1 MVLWEL
7 SLLLIAVL
15 LVGGLTLMFHN
26 RPFRKKALKKKMNPA
41 QQQKIKNL
49 HHIEKGSDME
59 AAEEV
64 TPPPPRPPQKESS
77 PHPLPAIPWLYG
89 DTKIVALARD
99 PYWIFAYWEI
109 NGEVREKIKQQ
120 FGAEAWAAGKLLLRV
135 YDVTNNY
142 FFDSQQLLEIEVNDY
157 TNNWYIHTGQPNRSY
172 LVELGLLLPDGTY
185 IFIARS
191 NLVTMPRDDVSEIVD
206 EEWLLPEAYEK
217 RIYGKYIEIHGSPG
231 FIQEME
237 LKAIKAKKREEYIS
251 SPINW

>member
-1 MVLWEL
+1 MVLWEF

-15 LVGGLTLMFHN
+15 FIGGLTLMFHN
-26 RPFRKKALKKKMNPA
+26 RPFRKKALGKKMNPV
-41 QQQKIKNL
+41 QPKTTL
-49 HHIEKGSDME
+49 HIEKSSDIE

-64 TPPPPRPPQKESS
+64 TPPPPPQTPQKKSS
-77 PHPLPAIPWLYG
+77 SHPLPAIPWSYG
-89 DTKIVALARD
+89 DTKIAALARD

-109 NGEVREKIKQQ
+109 NGEVREKIQQ
-120 FGAEAWAAGKLLLRV
+120 QYGSEAWGAGKLLLRV
-135 YDVTNNY
+135 YDVTNTY
-142 FFDSQQLLEIEVNDY
+142 FFDSRQIFEIQVNDY
-157 TNNWYIHTGQPNRSY
+157 TNNWYINTGQPDHTY

-191 NLVTMPRDDVSEIVD
+191 NLVTMPRDDISHIVD